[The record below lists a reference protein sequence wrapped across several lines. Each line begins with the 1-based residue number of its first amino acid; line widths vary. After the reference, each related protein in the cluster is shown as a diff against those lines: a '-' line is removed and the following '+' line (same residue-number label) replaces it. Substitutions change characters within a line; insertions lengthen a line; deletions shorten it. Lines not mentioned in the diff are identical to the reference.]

1 LPQTDNNTK
10 QQASKKQAN
19 AVLKYSGMG
28 MQMAISV
35 FVGAMLGK
43 WLDAH
48 FQMESPIWTAVLAL
62 VFLCATMYMTLKDLL
77 RKD

>member
-1 LPQTDNNTK
+1 
-10 QQASKKQAN
+10 
-19 AVLKYSGMG
+19 MG

-43 WLDAH
+43 WLDTR
-48 FQMESPIWTAVLAL
+48 FQTEMPIWTAVLAL
-62 VFLCATMYMTLKDLL
+62 VFLCTSMYMILKDLL

>member
-1 LPQTDNNTK
+1 
-10 QQASKKQAN
+10 
-19 AVLKYSGMG
+19 MG

-43 WLDAH
+43 WLDDR
-48 FQMESPIWTAVLAL
+48 FQTDTPIWTAVLAL
-62 VFLCATMYMTLKDLL
+62 LFLCVSMYAILKDLL